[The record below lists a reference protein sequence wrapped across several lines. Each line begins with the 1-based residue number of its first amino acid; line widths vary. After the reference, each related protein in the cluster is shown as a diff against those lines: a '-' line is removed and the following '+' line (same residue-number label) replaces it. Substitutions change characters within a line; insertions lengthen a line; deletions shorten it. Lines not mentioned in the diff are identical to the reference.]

1 MLRGKRASG
10 PTCRRHGQVRIEYSK
25 LICQNRRGSRTH
37 SNCIYLRF
45 AVLSIT
51 AFFLGSAANTASAQ
65 TVNFVPEVDTHLT
78 LNSYM
83 RTYLQA
89 KDDRDEGASD
99 QLSIGPSVQFYLKP
113 LLKLRDIS
121 TFDLNDARH
130 RVVVLELGYRYLTAP
145 NTDPTNRMEPILTFH
160 FPLRVGFLLTD
171 RNRADLDWQGGKFN
185 WRYRNKVTI
194 DRTVAIR
201 SYHFIPYLAAEPY
214 YVDKYHKWST
224 TDLYAGCQ
232 FPFRKHVQLNAYYE
246 HENNTGKKPNQSV
259 NDIGLAL
266 NLYFS
271 LEKQ

>member
-10 PTCRRHGQVRIEYSK
+10 PPCRRHCQVRIEYSK

-37 SNCIYLRF
+37 SKCIYLRF

-65 TVNFVPEVDTHLT
+65 TLNFVPEVDTHLT
-78 LNSYM
+78 LNSHM
-83 RTYLQA
+83 RAYLQA

-99 QLSIGPSVQFYLKP
+99 QFSIGPSVQFYLKP

-121 TFDLNDARH
+121 AFDLDDAKH
-130 RVVVLELGYRYLTAP
+130 RAVVLELGYRYLTAP

-160 FPLRVGFLLTD
+160 FPLSAGFLLTD
-171 RNRADLDWQGGKFN
+171 RNRADLDWQGGKFT

-201 SYHFIPYLAAEPY
+201 SYHFIPYLAAESY
-214 YVDKYHKWST
+214 YFDKYHKWSS
-224 TDLYAGCQ
+224 TDLYAGAQ
-232 FPFRKHVQLNAYYE
+232 FPVGKHAQFNTYYE
-246 HENNTGKKPNQSV
+246 HQNNTGKKPNQSV
-259 NDIGLAL
+259 NQIGVDF

-271 LEKQ
+271 LEKK